1 MKNFGFWNCSTFV
14 VIWQLISNHEQI
26 KLKRFVSLFTLK
38 LCNKLFFQLHLMLY
52 TYVRRFDV
60 MDTVWKF
67 LRTKQGL
74 LIIGSIHLAC
84 GDTFTRDTFSLST
97 TPAICHGYNHFSEEE
112 DDSGGNCC
120 GCISDASCGAS
131 SLLAACLAW
140 FALRST
146 CLCVV
151 VHWSGSWILVGIL
164 IILTLGFVCT
174 DLEEGAVACGMCT
187 SALT

>member
-1 MKNFGFWNCSTFV
+1 M
-14 VIWQLISNHEQI
+14 
-26 KLKRFVSLFTLK
+26 
-38 LCNKLFFQLHLMLY
+38 NKLNLKDSSRRLQLNCVINYFLTTFNALY
-52 TYVRRFDV
+52 IYSKIRCDGHCRKIFVN
-60 MDTVWKF
+60 
-67 LRTKQGL
+67 KQGL